1 MAPTCVRSPGFVLT
15 AVALLAA
22 TGAAARTDP
31 PSPRVKVTVRD
42 EQKLEEIQPSL
53 PIDER
58 NLIPNLRAMNMQW
71 GLTVDNKR
79 LSFSEGSI
87 VTTFR
92 VNGRSFFPAGN
103 ALAKPLGKGPMG
115 KARRGFETAVVQD
128 GIRFT
133 QTIEVVPGRPAG
145 KPAPGQKRRLDT
157 VLVRYLVE
165 NKRNET
171 ANVGVR
177 VRIDTYNVD
186 NDGCLFAVPNQP
198 NKILNGVELKGK
210 KQVPDYVMSL
220 QRPNLQNP
228 GNIAYWTFKLGSKF
242 EPPNRCAMTAHG
254 VGDNGWDVQ
263 VVQAMGDSD
272 FVMYWDPQKVA
283 ANGKRE
289 LAYAYGLGLAGN
301 PENEGKVAVS
311 LAGSFEPNKQFTVTA
326 LVEDPLPGQTLTLE
340 LPDGMERLEGK
351 AMQVVPAPTETG
363 NSIVTWQARVLRT
376 GEFPLRVRSS
386 AGITH
391 TKFITI
397 ERP

>member
-1 MAPTCVRSPGFVLT
+1 
-15 AVALLAA
+15 
-22 TGAAARTDP
+22 
-31 PSPRVKVTVRD
+31 VT
-42 EQKLEEIQPSL
+42 
-53 PIDER
+53 
-58 NLIPNLRAMNMQW
+58 
-71 GLTVDNKR
+71 
-79 LSFSEGSI
+79 
-87 VTTFR
+87 
-92 VNGRSFFPAGN
+92 
-103 ALAKPLGKGPMG
+103 
-115 KARRGFETAVVQD
+115 QD
-128 GIRFT
+128 GIRFN
-133 QTIEVVPGRPAG
+133 QTIEVVAGRPAG

-165 NKRNET
+165 NKRNEP
-171 ANVGVR
+171 ANVGLR

-242 EPPNRCAMTAHG
+242 ESPNRCAMTAHG

-301 PENEGKVAVS
+301 PEDEGRVAVT
-311 LAGSFEPNKQFTVTA
+311 LAGSFEPNKQFTITA

-340 LPDGMERLEGK
+340 LPEGMERLVGK
-351 AMQVVPAPTETG
+351 AMQVVPTPTDTG
-363 NSIVTWQARVLRT
+363 SSIVTWQARVLRT
-376 GEFPLRVRSS
+376 GEFPLLVRSS
-386 AGITH
+386 NGITH
-391 TKFITI
+391 TKLISI